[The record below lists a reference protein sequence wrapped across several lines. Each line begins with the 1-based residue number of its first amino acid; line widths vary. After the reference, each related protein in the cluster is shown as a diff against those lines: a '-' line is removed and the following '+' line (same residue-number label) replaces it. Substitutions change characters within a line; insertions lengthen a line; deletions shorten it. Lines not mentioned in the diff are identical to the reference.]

1 MLARLAAESAP
12 PLGRLAGR
20 FDTPA
25 SKIGL
30 MVGGTV
36 VAGLLILVLMA
47 VVGVLL

>member
-1 MLARLAAESAP
+1 MLVELAAQSAM
-12 PLGRLAGR
+12 PLGQLAGR